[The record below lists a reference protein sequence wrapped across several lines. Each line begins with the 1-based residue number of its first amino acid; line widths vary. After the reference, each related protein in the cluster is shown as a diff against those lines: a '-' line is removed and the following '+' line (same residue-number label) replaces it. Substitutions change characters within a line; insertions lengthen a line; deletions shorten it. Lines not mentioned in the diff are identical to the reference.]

1 MNFKF
6 VFHEILG
13 FIKSFE
19 FEIVFL
25 EKSNI

>member
-1 MNFKF
+1 MNFKC

-19 FEIVFL
+19 FEIAFL